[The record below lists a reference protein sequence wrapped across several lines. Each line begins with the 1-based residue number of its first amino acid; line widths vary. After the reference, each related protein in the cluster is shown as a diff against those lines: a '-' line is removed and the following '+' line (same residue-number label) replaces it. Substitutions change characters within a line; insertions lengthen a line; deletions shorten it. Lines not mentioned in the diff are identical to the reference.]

1 MLNLIHKNLLDGATF
16 LKLESDIFQ
25 KPQKSGLYLLITFY
39 REIEF

>member
-1 MLNLIHKNLLDGATF
+1 MLNLIHKKLLDSATF

-25 KPQKSGLYLLITFY
+25 KLLSGVYLLNTFY